1 MDLAQNCPWLSRLNV
16 TLASWR
22 LLRASAY
29 GPTNNLRSAC
39 RRFSLVWDARSLG
52 TGKPDDS
59 DNRKSPC
66 LAEKPEAVASEEWR
80 HTSESTRSQHS
91 ETQAARQEEVSQALK
106 AKAVDCS

>member
-29 GPTNNLRSAC
+29 GPTN
-39 RRFSLVWDARSLG
+39 
-52 TGKPDDS
+52 DS